1 MTKSGVRILRSI
13 GNASI
18 TAFIAHF
25 SFGLK
30 GSTSTG
36 KWNIGDANQYAG
48 HALAAPG

>member
-1 MTKSGVRILRSI
+1 VPLLGQRVHAIVVVSNL
-13 GNASI
+13 
-18 TAFIAHF
+18 TAFIAQF

-36 KWNIGDANQYAG
+36 KWNIGDASRYAG